1 MRTSIVVNRL
11 CGVAFSCVLTLAW
24 VSGARADNENLLLG
38 NPSGAKVL
46 DAAAQAAPAADG
58 ALSPVPTSNFDNFL
72 VEKPEYSLSY
82 NRKNGGPN
90 WVAWHLA
97 QSDRGRSG
105 RSENFRPDQTLPAD
119 CQVRPTDYRASG
131 YDRGH
136 QCPSGDRT
144 ANAELN
150 SATFLMSNMLPQ
162 APQLNRVLWNKFEEY
177 CRDQLKTGENEEYII
192 CGGTGSKATIAD
204 GKVNVPLSCWKIAV
218 VLPTGDDDLKRIDAK
233 TRVIAINIPNDDAA
247 LEGKTWRDFLVSV
260 DSIETA
266 TGYDFLS
273 TVPKD
278 VQDALEAKVD
288 SGRAPATRATAPK
301 ADTPDGL

>member
-1 MRTSIVVNRL
+1 MRTSIVLSRL
-11 CGVAFSCVLTLAW
+11 CGIAFSCALTLAF

-38 NPSGAKVL
+38 NPSNAKPL
-46 DAAAQAAPAADG
+46 AAAALTTPATGG

-97 QSDRGRSG
+97 QSDRGHSG
-105 RSENFRPDQTLPAD
+105 RSENFRPDETLPAD
-119 CQVRPTDYRASG
+119 CQVRPTDYRGSG

-144 ANAELN
+144 ANADMN
-150 SATFLMSNMLPQ
+150 STTFLMSNMLPQ
-162 APQLNRVLWNKFEEY
+162 AAQLNRNLWNKFEEY
-177 CRDQLKTGENEEYII
+177 CRDQLKTGENEEYIV
-192 CGGTGSKATIAD
+192 CGGLGSKATIGD

-218 VLPTGDDDLKRIDAK
+218 ILPTGDDDLKRIDAQ
-233 TRVIAINIPNDDAA
+233 TRVIAINIPNDDAT
-247 LEGKTWRDFLVSV
+247 LEGKTWRDYLVSV
-260 DSIETA
+260 ASLETA
-266 TGYDFLS
+266 TGYNFLS

-278 VQDALEAKVD
+278 VQATLEAKVD
-288 SGRAPATRATAPK
+288 SGRAPATKTATP
-301 ADTPDGL
+301 